1 MREIEEEYAG
11 NAEKQSGK
19 WLETHLGHSY
29 EGMMHQFVEMQKAG
43 IKFAVGT
50 DSNVKDLKDI
60 QSLYRDE
67 LKLLSTAG
75 LSNMELIQA
84 STLIAAEAI
93 GLDENL
99 GSITPG
105 KWADL
110 IILGS
115 DPGEDINSLVDPEL
129 VIQNGE
135 VVYSSELE

>member
-1 MREIEEEYAG
+1 
-11 NAEKQSGK
+11 
-19 WLETHLGHSY
+19 
-29 EGMMHQFVEMQKAG
+29 MHQFVEMQKAG